1 MKNVSLA
8 IFAGGALIS
17 FIPNASADDAQFL
30 TSLQGRY
37 EGSGNVRLR
46 TNQDPINVTCSL
58 SLNGKC
64 RGLLVV
70 SRTVGA
76 KLIQNGSAYEAH
88 YVGAGPGP
96 ATLSGKRAGNSL
108 ELIIN
113 WAKEINGDR
122 QAQLS
127 VAKAGARGLTLT
139 TTDKD
144 PLSGKSVVTSM
155 IVLQRI

>member
-1 MKNVSLA
+1 MLFSHL
-8 IFAGGALIS
+8 
-17 FIPNASADDAQFL
+17 
-30 TSLQGRY
+30 
-37 EGSGNVRLR
+37 GND
-46 TNQDPINVTCSL
+46 TP
-58 SLNGKC
+58 LNGKC

-76 KLIQNGSAYEAH
+76 KLIQNGSAFEAH

-139 TTDKD
+139 ATDKD

>member
-1 MKNVSLA
+1 MLFSHLGNDTLFVVERKVPRPPS
-8 IFAGGALIS
+8 S
-17 FIPNASADDAQFL
+17 F
-30 TSLQGRY
+30 TH
-37 EGSGNVRLR
+37 
-46 TNQDPINVTCSL
+46 
-58 SLNGKC
+58 C
-64 RGLLVV
+64 RCQ
-70 SRTVGA
+70 THP
-76 KLIQNGSAYEAH
+76 NGSAFEAH